1 MSKKITRSIIYVV
14 LIVAALFTLFP
25 IWFLLINS
33 FKSQSEIVKTP
44 LALPKGLNFQYIAN
58 AIDKINLVPSFLVTL
73 LITTIGVLLI
83 VVISSAVAWMM
94 VRYKSK
100 IANALLLCFTA
111 SMLIPFQALMY
122 PLISEFDKMGLKN
135 VPGLIIMYAG
145 FGLAMSV
152 FLYHGFIK
160 SIPKSL
166 EEAAIVDGANVFQ
179 VYAQIIMPLLGPT
192 TATVAILNGM
202 WLWNDFMLPFLVIG
216 NKPLKTLTL
225 SVYFAKGEN
234 GQYGNAWDLVFP
246 AVLVSVVPIIII
258 FLILQKHIMKGVTA
272 GAVKE

>member
-1 MSKKITRSIIYVV
+1 MSRKFPKVIIYAV
-14 LIVAALFTLFP
+14 LIIGALVTLFP
-25 IWFLLINS
+25 IVFLLINS
-33 FKSQSEIVKTP
+33 MKSQTEIVKTP
-44 LALPKGLNFQYIAN
+44 LALPKGLNLQYIAA
-58 AIDKINLVPSFLVTL
+58 AIEKIDLVPSFLVTL
-73 LITTIGVLLI
+73 LITVVGVLLI

-94 VRYKSK
+94 VRYKGKASTV
-100 IANALLLCFTA
+100 LLLCFTA

-145 FGLAMSV
+145 FGLSMSV

-179 VYAQIIMPLLGPT
+179 VYTRVIMPLLKPT

-225 SVYFAKGEN
+225 SVYFAKAEN

-246 AVLVSVVPIIII
+246 AVLVSIVPIIVI
-258 FLILQKHIMKGVTA
+258 FLILQKQIMKGVTA

>member
-1 MSKKITRSIIYVV
+1 MRRKVSQIVIYAV
-14 LIVAALFTLFP
+14 LTVGALLTLFP

-33 FKSQSEIVKTP
+33 MKSQTEIVKTP
-44 LALPKGLNFQYIAN
+44 LALPKSLNFSYIAN
-58 AIDKINLVPSFLVTL
+58 AVDKINLVPSFLMTL
-73 LITTIGVLLI
+73 LITVVGVLII
-83 VVISSAVAWMM
+83 VVISSSVAWMM

-100 IANALLLCFTA
+100 AATALLLCFTA

-135 VPGLIIMYAG
+135 IPGLIVMYAG
-145 FGLAMSV
+145 FGLSMSV

-179 VYAQIIMPLLGPT
+179 VYARVIMPLLGPT

-246 AVLVSVVPIIII
+246 AVLVSVVPIVII